1 MHPLVTE
8 ALTPLPRACAAWPGM
23 GGTFKASADDFVV
36 EELPAYAPSGA
47 GEHLFVW
54 VEKRDCAAPALL
66 AALAR
71 AAGVRPGEVGLA
83 GSKDARAVTRQW
95 ASVPATSAPRL
106 LGDEGRAILA
116 AAGAQVLRHAL
127 HGNKLRLGHSR
138 GNRFVLTV
146 RGVRAEADG
155 EALAQMVAKLGAEGL
170 PNFYGPQ
177 RFGPAARNVA
187 RGVAWLTGEAP
198 APRRGNE
205 RRFVVSAVQSAL
217 FNAALRAR
225 MAAGDVRQVRLG
237 DVLQVVRSGGPF
249 WVDDVAR
256 ETARL
261 QAGEV
266 VPTGPMF
273 GRKMRGPRGV
283 GALEEAR
290 YRDWLRQGVRPGD
303 TLSLYV
309 HVPFC
314 RELCWYCA
322 CHTKPTRSAA
332 RIRAYTE
339 ALLAEVA
346 LLAESLPPHAG
357 VSHLHLGGGTPSILG
372 AEGLGALLAGE
383 DWLPRAI
390 LAHLLRRSRERPS
403 IAADGLTRRERE
415 ILRLVGRGLSN
426 AAIGETLCLS
436 THTVK
441 SHMHNLLRKT
451 GAANRAEAALRF
463 HAGQD
468 LPG

>member
-1 MHPLVTE
+1 M
-8 ALTPLPRACAAWPGM
+8 
-23 GGTFKASADDFVV
+23 
-36 EELPAYAPSGA
+36 
-47 GEHLFVW
+47 
-54 VEKRDCAAPALL
+54 
-66 AALAR
+66 
-71 AAGVRPGEVGLA
+71 
-83 GSKDARAVTRQW
+83 
-95 ASVPATSAPRL
+95 
-106 LGDEGRAILA
+106 
-116 AAGAQVLRHAL
+116 LRHAL

-283 GALEEAR
+283 GAQEEA
-290 YRDWLRQGVRPGD
+290 Q
-303 TLSLYV
+303 
-309 HVPFC
+309 
-314 RELCWYCA
+314 
-322 CHTKPTRSAA
+322 
-332 RIRAYTE
+332 
-339 ALLAEVA
+339 LLARAQLTLEQLA
-346 LLAESLPPHAG
+346 SAGPLAEGTRRPLWVAPAELRAELDATQRTLVLQFALPPGSYATG
-357 VSHLHLGGGTPSILG
+357 VLHELECVIDGGPG
-372 AEGLGALLAGE
+372 A
-383 DWLPRAI
+383 P
-390 LAHLLRRSRERPS
+390 
-403 IAADGLTRRERE
+403 
-415 ILRLVGRGLSN
+415 
-426 AAIGETLCLS
+426 
-436 THTVK
+436 
-441 SHMHNLLRKT
+441 
-451 GAANRAEAALRF
+451 
-463 HAGQD
+463 
-468 LPG
+468 